1 MTHRALFSPRILAL
15 AASVSGRDADE
26 DELETLAALATWS
39 CLVEP
44 GDGIAGRAIH
54 ALGAVAAL
62 QALLAAAPDPAALDA
77 ADITRAQWR
86 AAAARWR
93 PRLDSAVVE
102 RSLDTADRAGIRLMV
117 PHDDRWPAALGDL
130 GEFAPLCLWVRGD
143 PVALNRHPS
152 AVAIVGAR
160 AATGYGEHVAA
171 ELASELAGRGVTVVS
186 GGAYGIDGAA
196 HRAALS
202 GGGTTV
208 AFLAGGA
215 DRPYPAGHTDLLAR
229 IAASGAV
236 VSEVPCGGAPTRW
249 RFLQRNR
256 CIAALAD
263 GTVVVEAGWRSGS
276 LNTAHHALSL
286 GRPLGA
292 VPGPVTSPASAG
304 CHRLLREEDARCI
317 TGPDDVMELLG
328 VPVAEPGA
336 AAAEQGAPRTDD
348 RTRVL
353 DALSLRSRRDTL
365 DIARRAGMSP
375 DDVEAHLGLLQLEG
389 GVEGDARGWVRCGGA
404 RPYSGREAAS

>member
-1 MTHRALFSPRILAL
+1 VNRRVQLSPRLLAL
-15 AASVSGRDADE
+15 AASLSGRDADE
-26 DELETLAALATWS
+26 DELEILAALATWS

-44 GDGIAGRAIH
+44 GDGIAGRAVR
-54 ALGAVAAL
+54 ALGPVAAL
-62 QALLAAAPDPAALDA
+62 QLLLAPTQDSDALHA

-102 RSLDTADRAGIRLMV
+102 RALDTADRAGVRLLV
-117 PHDDRWPAALGDL
+117 PFDDRWPAALDDL

-143 PVALNRHPS
+143 PGTLGRRPC

-171 ELASELAGRGVTVVS
+171 EMAAELAGRGVAVVS

-202 GGGTTV
+202 GGGTTI

-263 GTVVVEAGWRSGS
+263 ATVVVEAGWRSGS
-276 LNTAHHALSL
+276 LNTAHHTLSL
-286 GRPLGA
+286 GRPLGV
-292 VPGPVTSPASAG
+292 VPGPVTSAASAG
-304 CHRLLREEDARCI
+304 CHRLLREEDARCV

-328 VPVAEPGA
+328 VPAGEPAARGAEPS
-336 AAAEQGAPRTDD
+336 APRTDD

-353 DALSLRSRRDTL
+353 DALSVRSRRDTL

-389 GVEGDARGWVRCGGA
+389 GVAGDARGWVRVGA
-404 RPYSGREAAS
+404 ETRTPPDSR